1 MGCQDLLENVPGRS
15 RMTSSSP
22 ICVSPSDLKSLSRT
36 RVGLGIHGRGVAG
49 KYRNEEPCSEYR
61 VPCWPAGGTSEQGG
75 FSLGQPGTSVVIRNL
90 VSAKL
95 RERIN
100 CIMPGPPRTLLEI
113 GWDVHPQ
120 HERFSLVKHYNS
132 CFLLCPDEV
141 LAVLKV
147 DNKVVGQTNWGPV
160 NNQAWDQS
168 FAIELD
174 RVSLPQIH
182 VVFAFPFN
190 LTWFACLAAIPLS
203 STLYCCCPHVLWFAS

>member
-22 ICVSPSDLKSLSRT
+22 ICGSPSDLRSLSRT

-61 VPCWPAGGTSEQGG
+61 VPFWLSCGISGQGD
-75 FSLGQPGTSVVIRNL
+75 FSLGQPGMSVVIRNL
-90 VSAKL
+90 IAAKL
-95 RERIN
+95 RERKN

-113 GWDVHPQ
+113 GWDVHLQ
-120 HERFSLVKHYNS
+120 HERFSLVKGYNP

-168 FAIELD
+168 FVIELD

-182 VVFAFPFN
+182 VLFVFPFN

-203 STLYCCCPHVLWFAS
+203 STPYCCRPRVLWCAS